1 MSPGAPA
8 GAAASVDSRADDYAG
23 ALPSSVALPP
33 ATLRAL
39 SRLDPLRTW
48 AHIAGEW
55 IAIAAAVALCERF
68 FHPALYVV
76 AVLWIGARQ
85 HALGILMHDGAH
97 RRLFKSRLLNDVVS
111 EALLAWP
118 IFLTTAAYRRTHF
131 AHHRHVNTDDD
142 PDFVRKR
149 TDAWRF
155 PKSRRDLARLLLKDA
170 LGLSLPQWVLMVLA
184 LSGLVPA
191 AERRET
197 LRARGPL
204 VARIAYYGAALAA
217 IAGLGVSREVLL
229 YWLVPQWTWFM
240 VIMHV
245 RSIAEHFAVENDDVL
260 TITRTTYP
268 SLLERLF
275 VCPKNVNYHL
285 DHHLYPSV
293 PFYRLPDLHARLLE
307 SEAFRERAHV
317 TRTYLG
323 VLRECTGARRAAG
336 GRSEASTRT

>member
-1 MSPGAPA
+1 MAASTAVEAPRADEYA
-8 GAAASVDSRADDYAG
+8 GDVPAAA
-23 ALPSSVALPP
+23 ALDP
-33 ATLRAL
+33 AVVRAL
-39 SRLDPLRTW
+39 SRLDPLRTA
-48 AHIAGEW
+48 AHIAAEW
-55 IAIAAAVALCERF
+55 LAIAAAVALCERF
-68 FHPALYVV
+68 FHPALYVL
-76 AVLWIGARQ
+76 AVLVLGARQ

-97 RRLFKSRLLNDVVS
+97 HRLFRSRLLNEVVS

-118 IFLTTAAYRRTHF
+118 IFLTTAAYRQTHF

-142 PDFVRKR
+142 PDLARKR

-155 PKSRRDLARLLLKDA
+155 PKSRRDLALLLAKDA

-184 LSGLVPA
+184 LSGLIPA
-191 AERRET
+191 AARREA
-197 LRARGPL
+197 LHARGRL
-204 VARIAYYGAALAA
+204 ALRLAYYAAALGA
-217 IAGLGVSREVLL
+217 IASIGAWRELLL

-268 SLLERLF
+268 SLPERLL
-275 VCPKNVNYHL
+275 VCPKNVSYHL

-293 PFYRLPDLHARLLE
+293 PFYRLPELHARLAATP
-307 SEAFRERAHV
+307 AFRERAHV

-323 VLRECTGARRAAG
+323 VLRECTGAKRG
-336 GRSEASTRT
+336 G